1 MLTRTIQLI
10 TWISKEKRQEVL
22 KLSLPMMAGMAS
34 QNLSNLVDIFLIAYL
49 GKDALAAV
57 GFGSFLFLMS
67 CAFYHGFGSAV
78 QTIVARRIGEGASEY
93 AAKSLIHSLI
103 LVFFTS
109 IPLSILL
116 FHVAPI
122 VVPKIQS
129 HPHISQLMVL
139 YLQARVFSVFGM
151 AAHFTFRGFWNG
163 LQMPKFYMNA
173 VLMLHVINISLNA
186 LLIFGFW
193 KIPSFGVSGIGI
205 ANAIAL
211 FFTLILYLMLALKH
225 AKPYG
230 FTLWHF
236 KQELLNT
243 ISFKNAK
250 EYRALIALSLPTS
263 FQQFSL
269 LAGFSV
275 FYWIISKISAEA
287 SAAANVILNINLV
300 GILPMMG
307 FGMATTTL
315 VSKSLGQKDV
325 ETAYRWPWDVT
336 QLSMIVILV
345 IASVICLFPRQL
357 LSAFIHEKEVIEIGV
372 IPLRLAS
379 IWLFSEG
386 IGLVLLHALLGAG
399 ATQSTM
405 ILALVVQWGIG
416 LPLAY
421 LLGVHWGYGLVGVW
435 LAQGIFRVMQA
446 LGCAYLW
453 RKKSWV
459 KIKV

>member
-1 MLTRTIQLI
+1 LI
-10 TWISKEKRQEVL
+10 TWISKERRQEVF

-34 QNLSNLVDIFLIAYL
+34 QNLSNLIDIFLIAYL

-93 AAKSLIHSLI
+93 ASKSLILSLI
-103 LVFFTS
+103 LIFFTS

-116 FHVAPI
+116 FYITPFVM
-122 VVPKIQS
+122 PKIQHHS
-129 HPHISQLMVL
+129 AISALMIV
-139 YLQARVFSVFGM
+139 YLQARIFSIFGM
-151 AAHFTFRGFWNG
+151 ASHFTFRGFWNG

-205 ANAIAL
+205 ANSIAL
-211 FFTLILYLMLALKH
+211 FFTLILYISLALKY

-230 FTLWHF
+230 FTWANV
-236 KQELLNT
+236 KQEIIDT
-243 ISFKNAK
+243 FTFKNIK
-250 EYRALIALSLPTS
+250 EYQALIALSLPTS

-275 FYWIISKISAEA
+275 FYWIISQISAEA

-315 VSKSLGQKDV
+315 VSKSLGQKNI
-325 ETAYRWPWDVT
+325 EMAYRWPWEIA
-336 QLSMIVILV
+336 QLSMMVILG
-345 IASVICLFPRQL
+345 IASLICLFPREI
-357 LSAFIHEKEVIEIGV
+357 LSIFIHEKDVIEIGV
-372 IPLRLAS
+372 MPLRLAS

-386 IGLVLLHALLGAG
+386 LGLVLLHALLGAG
-399 ATQSTM
+399 ATRSTM
-405 ILALVVQWGIG
+405 ILALIVQWGIG

-421 LLGVHWGYGLVGVW
+421 LLGVHLGYGLVGVW

-453 RKKSWV
+453 KKKDWV